1 MNLLFDADGTL
12 YDFKATENISLGKV
26 FEHYGIDYSSENIDL
41 YHEKN
46 SHLWDLYEKGLINQ
60 DMISWKRFEDFFSA
74 LGLGYDAKEAGELY
88 TDYLASNGIM
98 IDGAIELL
106 EKLYGRHNLYI
117 ITNGIAKTQHGRID
131 GTGTGKYFKR
141 LFISTE
147 MGTQK
152 PEKAFFDIVMGEEN
166 LDRKR
171 TIVIG
176 DSEKSDIKGAL
187 NAGLK
192 NIFISF
198 KGDESPLA
206 DYSVSSYDELLEY
219 IDKLDLEY

>member
-26 FEHYGIDYSSENIDL
+26 FEHYGIDYSSENIDI

-46 SHLWDLYEKGLINQ
+46 SHLWDLYEKGLISQ

-74 LGLGYDAKEAGELY
+74 LGLEYDAKEAGELY

-131 GTGTGKYFKR
+131 GTGTREYYR
-141 LFISTE
+141 RIFISTE
-147 MGTQK
+147 MGVQK
-152 PEKAFFDIVMGEEN
+152 PDKAFFDIVMEEEK
-166 LDRKR
+166 LDPHR

-176 DSEKSDIKGAL
+176 DSEKSDIKGAA

-192 NIFISF
+192 SIFISF
-198 KGDESPLA
+198 NGEKSDMA
-206 DYSVSSYDELLEY
+206 DYCVSSYQELYDL
-219 IDKLDLEY
+219 IGKLDDSL